1 MYWKRPMA
9 AVSVLALTALAACGG
24 GDDDGETS
32 TGGPSDSETSFIE
45 GGGSG
50 QGQNAD
56 APVPV
61 PEIEGAVAG
70 GDIDVVSISGLT
82 TMHPSE
88 AYYVNTA
95 SILSNLVVRSL
106 TQYIYDAEAKQMVL
120 VPDLATDLGTPNDDF
135 TEWTFTLRDG
145 IKYEDGSPVTAE
157 DMKFGILASFDRDT
171 FPDGAAYSN
180 DYFLNGD
187 KYKGP
192 YSDPQGDCDCVTV
205 SGNDITIKMAAPF
218 PDMPYWGAFPAISPI
233 PEAKAKDPNAY
244 ARHPLATGPYKFG
257 DYKPGDTLEL
267 VRNDQWDQ
275 STDAARHAYPD
286 SYNMDFNTPSA
297 TIDQTILADQGDAQ
311 TMMTYDNVLAPDLAK
326 AKQSGNLVTGG
337 VPCTAFWYP
346 DLRKPEWKDINVR
359 KALGLS
365 YSYAD
370 SWLAAGEIIG
380 VTRIPGTTI
389 QPPGIPSRPEEY
401 DVFGNGGER
410 PDTEQAKQL
419 LTDADALGTEVSFY
433 YVTSDPL
440 SVDAKNANVKTL
452 TEAGFEPKPVAVA
465 DSTAA
470 AEMRADPNAPLNLRS
485 GGWCSDWP
493 SGASWM
499 PPLFGPT
506 GGANYSYFD
515 EKAVNTQIKEIQT
528 APIDEQ
534 ADLWAALDEEIM
546 TKYYPVVNLGYY
558 GAAMLHGSAIQGFLN
573 DDVFGMPTWKD
584 IHVQE

>member
-1 MYWKRPMA
+1 MA

-50 QGQNAD
+50 QGQKAD

-70 GDIDVVSISGLT
+70 GNIDVVSISGLT

-267 VRNDQWDQ
+267 VRNDQWD
-275 STDAARHAYPD
+275 
-286 SYNMDFNTPSA
+286 
-297 TIDQTILADQGDAQ
+297 
-311 TMMTYDNVLAPDLAK
+311 
-326 AKQSGNLVTGG
+326 
-337 VPCTAFWYP
+337 
-346 DLRKPEWKDINVR
+346 
-359 KALGLS
+359 
-365 YSYAD
+365 
-370 SWLAAGEIIG
+370 
-380 VTRIPGTTI
+380 
-389 QPPGIPSRPEEY
+389 
-401 DVFGNGGER
+401 
-410 PDTEQAKQL
+410 
-419 LTDADALGTEVSFY
+419 
-433 YVTSDPL
+433 
-440 SVDAKNANVKTL
+440 
-452 TEAGFEPKPVAVA
+452 
-465 DSTAA
+465 
-470 AEMRADPNAPLNLRS
+470 
-485 GGWCSDWP
+485 
-493 SGASWM
+493 
-499 PPLFGPT
+499 
-506 GGANYSYFD
+506 
-515 EKAVNTQIKEIQT
+515 
-528 APIDEQ
+528 
-534 ADLWAALDEEIM
+534 
-546 TKYYPVVNLGYY
+546 
-558 GAAMLHGSAIQGFLN
+558 
-573 DDVFGMPTWKD
+573 
-584 IHVQE
+584 